1 MTDEEQADHV
11 GHGTR
16 RADGYARRVPTL
28 RLFAQAR
35 TSAGTGHDELPGAT
49 VGEVLDAAVDR
60 YGDPFAAVL
69 PVCRVWVNGDEAG
82 RDTVVGA
89 ADEVAVLPPVSGGCC

>member
-1 MTDEEQADHV
+1 MADEEDADHG

-35 TSAGTGHDELPGAT
+35 TSAGTGHDDVPGDT
-49 VGEVLDAAVDR
+49 VAEVLDAAVER
-60 YGDPFAAVL
+60 YGPQFGAVL
-69 PVCRVWVNGDEAG
+69 DTCKVWVNGDEAG
-82 RDTVVGA
+82 PDTAVGG